1 MAAMRVFQEVQA
13 YYRNPVT
20 LNHTQ
25 RVTRLYRQS
34 LRVLDSW
41 AVNREIFNTK
51 ATELRARFNE
61 NKALSAE
68 SGYVYLYVLLCFTV

>member
-1 MAAMRVFQEVQA
+1 MSAMRVFQEVQA
-13 YYRNPVT
+13 YYRNPVN

-34 LRVLDSW
+34 LRVLESW

-61 NKALSAE
+61 HKNISAD
-68 SGYVYLYVLLCFTV
+68 SG